1 MSELPKYTR
10 AIGRLLSNLAST
22 IGDDSESYCVLQ
34 GNSQYILCPGFRM
47 SVRGTYYL

>member
-1 MSELPKYTR
+1 MSGLPKYTR

-34 GNSQYILCPGFRM
+34 GNSQYILCPGFCM
-47 SVRGTYYL
+47 CVYETHYL